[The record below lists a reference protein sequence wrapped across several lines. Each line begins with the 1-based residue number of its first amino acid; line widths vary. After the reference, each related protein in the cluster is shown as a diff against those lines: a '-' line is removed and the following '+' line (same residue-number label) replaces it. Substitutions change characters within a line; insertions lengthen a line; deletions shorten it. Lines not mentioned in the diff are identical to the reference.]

1 MLSNRHTNVF
11 SAPVRIAVVV
21 SIIVVVI
28 IIIIPGLSGGG
39 VV

>member
-1 MLSNRHTNVF
+1 MLSNRHTNLF
-11 SAPVRIAVVV
+11 FANVRIAVVV

-28 IIIIPGLSGGG
+28 IIIPGISGGG

>member
-1 MLSNRHTNVF
+1 MLSNRHINVIL
-11 SAPVRIAVVV
+11 RIAVVV

-28 IIIIPGLSGGG
+28 IIIPGISGGG

>member
-1 MLSNRHTNVF
+1 MLSNRHINVIIR
-11 SAPVRIAVVV
+11 SVTVVV

-28 IIIIPGLSGGG
+28 IIIPGLTGGG